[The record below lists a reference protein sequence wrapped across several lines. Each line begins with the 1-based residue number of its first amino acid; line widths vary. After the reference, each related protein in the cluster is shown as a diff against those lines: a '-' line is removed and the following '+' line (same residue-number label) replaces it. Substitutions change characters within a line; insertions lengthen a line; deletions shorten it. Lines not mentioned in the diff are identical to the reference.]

1 MRSSLVGVQPVL
13 HFGPEFLT
21 LLVNALI
28 DLAAI
33 IPIGYDR
40 IDRPEHDKNR
50 DKKRKG
56 SHGVRSLLPLR
67 QRNNRVTR
75 FRVPYDGLTTQLEPG
90 ISRRSY
96 VVARIRYGFAM
107 RKLWRAIVNF
117 FVEALADDTAVAA
130 RRNRE
135 ANLRRERWLRYLS

>member
-1 MRSSLVGVQPVL
+1 VL

-117 FVEALADDTAVAA
+117 FVEALADDTTMVA

-135 ANLRRERWLRYLS
+135 AHLRRERWLRYLS

>member
-1 MRSSLVGVQPVL
+1 VLATTPVQAKDPGAVASPGSFDFDRRSGFVGVQPVL

-33 IPIGYDR
+33 VPIGYDR
-40 IDRPEHDKNR
+40 IDRPEHDKYR

-75 FRVPYDGLTTQLEPG
+75 TRVPYDGLETQLEPG
-90 ISRRSY
+90 ISRRS
-96 VVARIRYGFAM
+96 
-107 RKLWRAIVNF
+107 
-117 FVEALADDTAVAA
+117 
-130 RRNRE
+130 
-135 ANLRRERWLRYLS
+135 